1 MRRMLKP
8 LIIVF
13 VIFILILL
21 YSRFIATNGL
31 NIKEYKV
38 VNEQITDS
46 YHGLKV
52 VHFSDLHYNSTIH
65 EKELK
70 VLVDKVNELKP
81 DIIVYTGDLFTE
93 KKSYDKDIL
102 INYLS
107 KLEAKLGKYYVSG
120 NHDTPM
126 NDYQEIMNASGFKN
140 MDNDYTLIY
149 NESRQA
155 ILLSG
160 ISTCFEGNSNKNKS
174 GMPECDMGI
183 KTAKVDSYLAD
194 TKEEGKPIYS
204 ILLMHEPDFVDNI
217 NLNNYDLVL
226 SGHSH
231 GGQVRLPIIGKIYT
245 PIGSK
250 KYYDAHYTFNNTEL
264 YISSGIGNSGLN
276 LRFFNHPSFNFY
288 RITNK

>member
-1 MRRMLKP
+1 MRRVLKP
-8 LIIVF
+8 MIIIFTLIILV
-13 VIFILILL
+13 LL
-21 YSRFIATNGL
+21 YSRFISTKGL

-52 VHFSDLHYNSTIH
+52 VHFSDVHYNSTIH

-70 VLVDKVNELKP
+70 VLVDKINELKP

-107 KLEAKLGKYYVSG
+107 KLDAKLGKYYVSG
-120 NHDTPM
+120 NHDTPI
-126 NDYQEIMNASGFKN
+126 NDYQEIMNTSGFQN
-140 MDNDYTLIY
+140 MDNDYALIY
-149 NESRQA
+149 NESKQA

-160 ISTCFEGNSNKNKS
+160 ISTCFEGNSNKNS
-174 GMPECDMGI
+174 DSLNCDMGI
-183 KTAKVDSYLAD
+183 KTAKVDAYLAD
-194 TKEEGKPIYS
+194 IKEEEKPIYS
-204 ILLMHEPDFVDNI
+204 ILLMHEPDFIDNL
-217 NLNNYDLVL
+217 NLNNYHLVL

-231 GGQVRLPIIGKIYT
+231 GGQVRLPIIGELYT

-250 KYYDAHYTFNNTEL
+250 KYYDAHYTVDNTEL

>member
-1 MRRMLKP
+1 MRRVLKP
-8 LIIVF
+8 LIILLIIF
-13 VIFILILL
+13 VLVLL
-21 YSRFIATNGL
+21 YSRFISTKGL

-81 DIIVYTGDLFTE
+81 DIIVFTGDLFTE

-102 INYLS
+102 ANYLS

-120 NHDTPM
+120 NHDTPI
-126 NDYQEIMNASGFKN
+126 NDYQEIMNNSGFQN

-149 NESRQA
+149 NESNQA

-160 ISTCFEGNSNKNKS
+160 ISTCFEGNSNKIKNDALN
-174 GMPECDMGI
+174 CDI
-183 KTAKVDSYLAD
+183 ATKTAKVDSYLAD
-194 TKEEGKPIYS
+194 TEEEDKPIYS
-204 ILLMHEPDFVDNI
+204 ILLMHEPDFIDNL
-217 NLNNYDLVL
+217 NLNNYHLVL

-250 KYYDAHYTFNNTEL
+250 KYYDAHYTVDNTQL
-264 YISSGIGNSGLN
+264 YISSGMGNSGLN